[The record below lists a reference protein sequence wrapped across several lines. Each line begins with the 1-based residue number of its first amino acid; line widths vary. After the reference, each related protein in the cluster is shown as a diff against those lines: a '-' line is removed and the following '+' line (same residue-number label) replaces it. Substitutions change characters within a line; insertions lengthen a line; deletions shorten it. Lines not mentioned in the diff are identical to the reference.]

1 MLSLRSRKNLFSL
14 AAFGALGAF
23 MVPSQA
29 QAQTT
34 GWSLDRYEPTPVG
47 DPFFASEHPTYT
59 GGRTFAFR
67 AGLTFDYA
75 HNPLVVRATNTSG
88 GEDVTRVVSD
98 MAVLHIQA
106 AIALWDRLGINLSL
120 PLGMYQAGERSVAGL
135 SASSAAALG
144 DIRLGARV
152 RLFGEADRDPV
163 SLHLGAQLF
172 INAGALG
179 VAPGTMM
186 TDDGF
191 RGRFNATLAGR
202 GGPVRWSFGLGAH
215 LRQRSLTVAG
225 TDIGSDLFANAALGF
240 VALDNRLTVG
250 PELWASTVLA
260 DAFEQK
266 HLNVEALLGAHYL
279 IADTIL
285 VGAGIGPGLT
295 YGAGTPAW
303 RGLLNVAYAP
313 ANRVEAPPPP
323 ADTDNDGVIDPDDV
337 CPTTPQG
344 AHPDPT
350 RRGCPLADTDNDG
363 VFDNEDQCVTEPQ
376 GANPDPAR
384 RGCPRRDTDGDG
396 VFDDEDQCV
405 NEPQGATPDP
415 DRRGCPDGDE
425 DHDGVLNHV
434 DQCRTVPQGP
444 YPDPERAGCP
454 IPDRDCDT
462 VADAV
467 DRCPDQPG
475 VPSSNPARNGCPNGL
490 TIAEYGQ
497 IRILRPVN
505 FATNSAD
512 VASVATNAT
521 ILNAVA
527 EALRAST
534 SIRRMS
540 VEGHTD
546 DVGND
551 GANQDLS
558 NRRAESVMNWLV
570 AHGIDA
576 SRLESHGFGESRPL
590 VPIAG
595 MQEHTVAIRGA
606 RAQNRR
612 VMFIVVDPP
621 LEGGTT
627 GGPGGSSGPRTEAI
641 TRPGCVRQP
650 PPSP

>member
-1 MLSLRSRKNLFSL
+1 MRSLRSRSSLLVL
-14 AAFGALGAF
+14 AASGVLGAF

-376 GANPDPAR
+376 GAAPDPAR

-415 DRRGCPDGDE
+415 ERRGCPDGDE
-425 DHDGVLNHV
+425 DHDGVLNHA

-444 YPDPERAGCP
+444 YPDASRPGCP

-462 VADAV
+462 VIDSE
-467 DRCPDQPG
+467 DRCPTEPG
-475 VPSSNPARNGCPNGL
+475 VPSTDPTRNGCPSRQVRM
-490 TIAEYGQ
+490 EYGQ
-497 IRILRPVN
+497 IVILENVYFAIDRDRILSRSEAVL
-505 FATNSAD
+505 S
-512 VASVATNAT
+512 
-521 ILNAVA
+521 AVA
-527 EALRAST
+527 DALRAAPY
-534 SIRRMS
+534 IRRVR

-546 DVGND
+546 DTNTD
-551 GANQDLS
+551 EYNLDLS
-558 NRRAESVMNWLV
+558 QRRANNVRAWLL
-570 AHGIDA
+570 AHGIDGG
-576 SRLESHGFGESRPL
+576 RLEARGYGESRPVRPVEGL
-590 VPIAG
+590 RPSELI
-595 MQEHTVAIRGA
+595 TA
-606 RAQNRR
+606 RALNRR
-612 VMFIVVDPP
+612 VVFTVIDPAP
-621 LEGGTT
+621 GSETAGG
-627 GGPGGSSGPRTEAI
+627 GQGPGGSAPEVQS
-641 TRPGCVRQP
+641 RPGCVRQP
-650 PPSP
+650 